1 MRTSNSPNQ
10 KKAVNLT
17 INAALLEDAK
27 ALGINVSRTLEEA
40 LTEKTRIAA
49 AQRWQAENRE
59 AIDWHNALTERM
71 GGTLQELLDGDEH
84 AV

>member
-1 MRTSNSPNQ
+1 MRIPNSPGQ

-40 LTEKTRIAA
+40 LIEKTRIAA
-49 AQRWQAENRE
+49 SQRWQAENAE

-71 GGTLQELLDGDEH
+71 GGTLQELLDSDDH

>member
-1 MRTSNSPNQ
+1 MRTAPPSI

-17 INAALLEDAK
+17 INAALLDEAK

-40 LTEKTRIAA
+40 LAERTRVAA
-49 AQRWQAENRE
+49 AARWREENAE
-59 AIDWHNALTERM
+59 AIAWQNALTERM
-71 GGTLQELLDGDEH
+71 GGTLQELLDADD